1 MHLDAGNGLS
11 ILLST
16 QRPPP
21 PPPPPPPPFA
31 PPNHRAG
38 LTAVHLL
45 HIWQDVEK
53 L

>member
-21 PPPPPPPPFA
+21 PPPLA